1 MSGTTLAFAIVTVVL
16 LAKLVQTW
24 IESRNQQPEVDED
37 WQDTLDKIERLEER
51 IQVLERIVTENRY
64 DLKREIDRL

>member
-24 IESRNQQPEVDED
+24 IESRNQQPEIDED

-64 DLKREIDRL
+64 DLKREIDSL